1 MSNQNGSNGSAPAEL
16 ARVLTLRSLVFYGIA
31 FIIPLAFFT
40 TYGIVTNTTHGHV
53 SMTYVVATLCMV
65 FTAYSYCRMSKA
77 FPSSGSVYAY
87 ATETFNP
94 YIGFIAGWTIVL
106 GYMFL
111 PMLNYLASAIF
122 MQAALP
128 SIPLWVWVVL
138 FTVIVTGANL
148 LGIRVADIFNNVVV
162 IIQLIFLV
170 VLLIMTVRY
179 ITGHDLALNMSAFYN
194 SEEFANMGGVKG
206 IASGAAIVCLAYLGF
221 DGIAALGE
229 EAIEPKK
236 NIPKALMICC
246 IGVGAMYGIFTYLL
260 QAAWP
265 TAWNEIEN
273 LDGSA
278 VEVIAHVANA
288 GMSYFFIAAYVVGCI
303 AASINAVASASR
315 VLYGMGRDGLL
326 PKKCF
331 GYINPKFHV
340 PSYNILIMGAFGL
353 TALFFSLTIASCL
366 INFGALLGFTF
377 VNVSVIGHYYVKN
390 KQRTAGDFF
399 RHLLVPLVGAIYTM
413 YMLINLSGTSIIYGI
428 IWLVIGIVWLAIVT
442 KGFKKSVTMSLDE

>member
-1 MSNQNGSNGSAPAEL
+1 MSNQNGTGSGGGGEL
-16 ARVLTLRSLVFYGIA
+16 SRVMGLRSLIFYGVA
-31 FIIPLAFFT
+31 FVIPLAFFT

-65 FTAYSYCRMSKA
+65 FTAYSYCRMVKA
-77 FPSSGSVYAY
+77 FPKSGSVYTY

-111 PMLNYLASAIF
+111 PMLNYLASATF
-122 MQAALP
+122 MEAALP
-128 SIPLWVWVVL
+128 GVPIWVWIVL

-148 LGIRVADIFNNVVV
+148 LGLKVADVFNNVVV

-170 VLLIMTVRY
+170 ILLVMTVRF
-179 ITGHDLALNMSAFYN
+179 ITGHGLEIDMTAFYN
-194 SEEFANMGGVKG
+194 SEEFHEIGGVSG
-206 IASGAAIVCLAYLGF
+206 IAAGAAIVCLAYLGF
-221 DGIAALGE
+221 DGIATLGE
-229 EAIEPKK
+229 EAVNPTK
-236 NIPKALMICC
+236 NIPRAIMITC
-246 IGVGAMYGIFTYLL
+246 VGLGSMYVIFTYLL

-265 TAWNEIEN
+265 TAWNEIQDI
-273 LDGSA
+273 DGGA
-278 VEVIAHVANA
+278 VEVIAHVANQA
-288 GMSYFFIAAYVVGCI
+288 MAYFFIAAYVVGCI
-303 AASINAVASASR
+303 AASISAVASASR

-331 GYINPKFHV
+331 GYVNPRFHV

-377 VNVSVIGHYYVKN
+377 VNLSVIGHYYVKN
-390 KQRTAGDFF
+390 KNRTAGDFF
-399 RHLLVPLVGAIYTM
+399 RHLLLPLVGAVYTM

-428 IWLVIGIVWLAIVT
+428 IWLIIGIIWLAIVT

>member
-1 MSNQNGSNGSAPAEL
+1 MSNSNGNGSGGAEL
-16 ARVLTLRSLVFYGIA
+16 SRVMNLRSLIFYGVA
-31 FIIPLAFFT
+31 FVIPLAFFT

-53 SMTYVVATLCMV
+53 SLTYVVATLCMV
-65 FTAYSYCRMSKA
+65 FTAYSYCRMVKA
-77 FPSSGSVYAY
+77 FPKSGSVYTY

-111 PMLNYLASAIF
+111 PMLNYLASATF
-122 MQAALP
+122 MEAALP
-128 SIPLWVWVVL
+128 GVPMWVWIVL

-148 LGIRVADIFNNVVV
+148 LGLKVADIFNNVVV

-170 VLLIMTVRY
+170 ILLIMTIRY
-179 ITGHDLALNMSAFYN
+179 ISGHDLAINLDAFYN
-194 SEEFANMGGVKG
+194 SEEFHNIGGVKG
-206 IASGAAIVCLAYLGF
+206 IAAGAAIVCLAYLGF
-221 DGIAALGE
+221 DGIATLGE
-229 EAIEPKK
+229 EAVNPTK
-236 NIPKALMICC
+236 NIPRAIMITC
-246 IGVGAMYGIFTYLL
+246 VGLGSMYVIFTYLL

-265 TAWNEIEN
+265 TAWNEIQDI
-273 LDGSA
+273 DGGA
-278 VEVIAHVANA
+278 VEVIAHVANTA
-288 GMSYFFIAAYVVGCI
+288 MSYFFIAAYVVGCI
-303 AASINAVASASR
+303 AASISAVASASR

-331 GYINPKFHV
+331 GYVSPKFHV

-377 VNVSVIGHYYVKN
+377 VNLSVIGHYYVKN
-390 KQRTAGDFF
+390 KNRSAGDFF
-399 RHLLVPLVGAIYTM
+399 RHLLLPLIGAIYTM

-428 IWLVIGIVWLAIVT
+428 IWLVIGIILLAIVT
-442 KGFKKSVTMSLDE
+442 KGFKKSVTMSLDK

>member
-1 MSNQNGSNGSAPAEL
+1 
-16 ARVLTLRSLVFYGIA
+16 
-31 FIIPLAFFT
+31 
-40 TYGIVTNTTHGHV
+40 
-53 SMTYVVATLCMV
+53 MTYVVATLCMV

-179 ITGHDLALNMSAFYN
+179 ITGHDLAINMSAFYN

-246 IGVGAMYGIFTYLL
+246 IGVGAMYVIFTYLL

-273 LDGSA
+273 LDGGA

>member
-1 MSNQNGSNGSAPAEL
+1 MSNQNGQNSSAPAEL
-16 ARVLTLRSLVFYGIA
+16 ARVLKLRSLVFYGIA

-53 SMTYVVATLCMV
+53 SLTYVVATLCMV

-94 YIGFIAGWTIVL
+94 YLGFIAGWTIVL

-128 SIPLWVWVVL
+128 NVPIWIWVVI

-148 LGIRVADIFNNVVV
+148 LGIKVADIFNNVVV

-170 VLLIMTVRY
+170 VLFIMTIRF
-179 ITGHDLALNMSAFYN
+179 ITGNGLDLNMEAFYN
-194 SEEFANMGGVKG
+194 APEFKEMGGVSG
-206 IASGAAIVCLAYLGF
+206 IAAGAAIVCLAFLGF
-221 DGIAALGE
+221 DGI
-229 EAIEPKK
+229 
-236 NIPKALMICC
+236 
-246 IGVGAMYGIFTYLL
+246 
-260 QAAWP
+260 
-265 TAWNEIEN
+265 
-273 LDGSA
+273 A
-278 VEVIAHVANA
+278 VEVIAHVANV

-303 AASINAVASASR
+303 AASVNAVASASR
-315 VLYGMGRDGLL
+315 VLFGMGRDGLL

-331 GYINPKFHV
+331 GYISPKFHV

-377 VNVSVIGHYYVKN
+377 VNLSVIGHYYVKN
-390 KQRTAGDFF
+390 KNRTAGDFF
-399 RHLLVPLVGAIYTM
+399 RHLLIPLVGAIYTM
-413 YMLINLSGTSIIYGI
+413 YMLINLSGVSIIYGI
-428 IWLVIGIVWLAIVT
+428 IWLVIGVIILAIVT

>member
-1 MSNQNGSNGSAPAEL
+1 MSNSNGNGSGGAEL
-16 ARVLTLRSLVFYGIA
+16 SRVMNLRSLIFYGVA
-31 FIIPLAFFT
+31 FVIPLAFFT

-53 SMTYVVATLCMV
+53 SLTYVVATLCMV
-65 FTAYSYCRMSKA
+65 FTAYSYCRMVKA
-77 FPSSGSVYAY
+77 FPKSGSVYTY

-111 PMLNYLASAIF
+111 PMLNYLASATF
-122 MQAALP
+122 MEAALP
-128 SIPLWVWVVL
+128 GVPMWVWIVL

-148 LGIRVADIFNNVVV
+148 LGLKVADIFNNVVV

-170 VLLIMTVRY
+170 ILLIMTIRY
-179 ITGHDLALNMSAFYN
+179 ISGHDLAINLDAFYN
-194 SEEFANMGGVKG
+194 SEEFHNIGGVKG
-206 IASGAAIVCLAYLGF
+206 IAAGAAIVCLAYLGF
-221 DGIAALGE
+221 DGIATLGE
-229 EAIEPKK
+229 EAVNPTK
-236 NIPKALMICC
+236 NIPRAIMITC
-246 IGVGAMYGIFTYLL
+246 VGLGSMYVIFTYLL

-265 TAWNEIEN
+265 TAWNEIQDI
-273 LDGSA
+273 DGGA
-278 VEVIAHVANA
+278 VEVIAHVANTA
-288 GMSYFFIAAYVVGCI
+288 MSYFFIAAYVVGCI
-303 AASINAVASASR
+303 AASISAVASASR

-331 GYINPKFHV
+331 GYVSPKFHV

-377 VNVSVIGHYYVKN
+377 VNLSVIGHYYVKN
-390 KQRTAGDFF
+390 KNRSAGDFF
-399 RHLLVPLVGAIYTM
+399 RHLLLPLIGAIYTM

-428 IWLVIGIVWLAIVT
+428 IWLVIGIILLAIVT